1 MGLLETEAARC
12 GVFISDLKYNPYLN
26 RLILMDLLE
35 MPEERFSLE
44 EWTEGIT
51 YLTGTAHIFTNMSE
65 MKAFLQNYR
74 KEQPE

>member
-1 MGLLETEAARC
+1 
-12 GVFISDLKYNPYLN
+12 
-26 RLILMDLLE
+26 MDLLE

-51 YLTGTAHIFTNMSE
+51 YLTGTAHIFNNMSE